1 MFTSN
6 LTPLLAAERVRD
18 LRTAR
23 SPRIGGAPLRRRHA
37 R

>member
-6 LTPLLAAERVRD
+6 LTALLAAERVRD
-18 LRTAR
+18 LRSAR
-23 SPRIGGAPLRRRHA
+23 PPRIGGAPLRRRHA